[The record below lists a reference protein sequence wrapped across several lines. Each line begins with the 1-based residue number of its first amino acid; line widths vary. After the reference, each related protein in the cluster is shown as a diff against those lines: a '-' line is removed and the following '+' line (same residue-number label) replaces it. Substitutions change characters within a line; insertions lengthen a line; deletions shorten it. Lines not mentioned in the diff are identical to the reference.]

1 MALARD
7 AVKPIVLPVTI
18 RRPGSHGGFMLCEEG
33 RQQTREPANG
43 QDEGPVVLI
52 VGWSVERNDGRRG
65 CFGVKKATREL

>member
-7 AVKPIVLPVTI
+7 AVKPIVLPMTI

-43 QDEGPVVLI
+43 QDNAPVVLI
-52 VGWSVERNDGRRG
+52 VG
-65 CFGVKKATREL
+65 